1 MLREYVVKINV
12 ILLYNRNMQSRETE
26 KKKKRETEKEWK
38 RVKINEYNL

>member
-26 KKKKRETEKEWK
+26 KKRETEKEWK
-38 RVKINEYNL
+38 SAYNL